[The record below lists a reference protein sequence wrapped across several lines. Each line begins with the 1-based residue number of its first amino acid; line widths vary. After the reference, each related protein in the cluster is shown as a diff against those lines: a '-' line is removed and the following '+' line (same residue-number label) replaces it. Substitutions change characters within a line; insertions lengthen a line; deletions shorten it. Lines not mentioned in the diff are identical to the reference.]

1 MFTNV
6 FHLLACIKIIQG
18 LTSTL
23 NRLGI
28 KKKYQKVDVLMEHKL
43 LKLNNMI
50 MNILINFLINF
61 IYD

>member
-1 MFTNV
+1 MFTYV

-28 KKKYQKVDVLMEHKL
+28 KKKYQ
-43 LKLNNMI
+43 NNMI

-61 IYD
+61 MYD

>member
-1 MFTNV
+1 MFTYV

-28 KKKYQKVDVLMEHKL
+28 KKKYQKVDVLTPSHGTQIIEIKQHDHEH
-43 LKLNNMI
+43 
-50 MNILINFLINF
+50 IN
-61 IYD
+61 